1 MRNRTCGG
9 RGGDRRQSSA
19 RFQESAKT
27 PVGRLAHVHSP
38 RISLGAWHRHGLG
51 ERVATMTGTLR
62 ICRGRHAMVVL
73 ASGVAIALTALT
85 SGVVVPA
92 NALPVTT
99 TTPAPAPRTVEEPPP
114 THEAPPPTHE
124 APPPPPPA
132 PEPTHEAPVQT
143 FAPQTTVAPA
153 PVITTSAPPVITTTA
168 APAVTTAAP
177 AVTTTAAPITTTA
190 APATTTTRGATSSS
204 ATTSVAGPT
213 TGSSTSATATTG
225 AAGSTTA
232 SSTAASSTTASG
244 TETTHTTAAGTSASP
259 TGVVTGTSGSRTATT
274 TSGSSSTVV
283 QAGQTTTPTETPK
296 RLPVNAQNVELAKQ
310 SIPVQQNPDPAPQT
324 EIRRLTNLAINVNV
338 NNPDNPPNPP
348 GGAPHKFDPNQRSA
362 VRQFDP
368 KLVYYDEYYRPIIA
382 NPYQQPLQVVY
393 IYQGAPRI
401 LVIPPLASAVTEL
414 AALGAYS
421 FTAMVLNAVGIPTS
435 VAVGNMMGGGY
446 YPAPGQPPP
455 PPPPP
460 VVPYDNVPVQV
471 QYTDATYQ
479 PFVVNRVVDVGDD
492 PAVGERKV
500 LLDGVTPAWGVW
512 TTNSDGQRQFE
523 VHKTQQFPGMDDPP
537 GEGPLPGDY
546 QMQLA
551 SSSKPASPGLSTTD
565 LLLIG
570 GAVVVLALGIGAI
583 ALNVMM
589 GRRRPHRH

>member
-1 MRNRTCGG
+1 M
-9 RGGDRRQSSA
+9 
-19 RFQESAKT
+19 
-27 PVGRLAHVHSP
+27 
-38 RISLGAWHRHGLG
+38 
-51 ERVATMTGTLR
+51 
-62 ICRGRHAMVVL
+62 
-73 ASGVAIALTALT
+73 
-85 SGVVVPA
+85 
-92 NALPVTT
+92 
-99 TTPAPAPRTVEEPPP
+99 
-114 THEAPPPTHE
+114 
-124 APPPPPPA
+124 
-132 PEPTHEAPVQT
+132 
-143 FAPQTTVAPA
+143 
-153 PVITTSAPPVITTTA
+153 
-168 APAVTTAAP
+168 
-177 AVTTTAAPITTTA
+177 
-190 APATTTTRGATSSS
+190 
-204 ATTSVAGPT
+204 
-213 TGSSTSATATTG
+213 
-225 AAGSTTA
+225 
-232 SSTAASSTTASG
+232 
-244 TETTHTTAAGTSASP
+244 
-259 TGVVTGTSGSRTATT
+259 
-274 TSGSSSTVV
+274 

-583 ALNVMM
+583 VLNVML
-589 GRRRPHRH
+589 GRRRPNRH

>member
-1 MRNRTCGG
+1 M
-9 RGGDRRQSSA
+9 
-19 RFQESAKT
+19 
-27 PVGRLAHVHSP
+27 
-38 RISLGAWHRHGLG
+38 
-51 ERVATMTGTLR
+51 
-62 ICRGRHAMVVL
+62 
-73 ASGVAIALTALT
+73 
-85 SGVVVPA
+85 
-92 NALPVTT
+92 
-99 TTPAPAPRTVEEPPP
+99 
-114 THEAPPPTHE
+114 
-124 APPPPPPA
+124 
-132 PEPTHEAPVQT
+132 
-143 FAPQTTVAPA
+143 
-153 PVITTSAPPVITTTA
+153 
-168 APAVTTAAP
+168 
-177 AVTTTAAPITTTA
+177 
-190 APATTTTRGATSSS
+190 
-204 ATTSVAGPT
+204 
-213 TGSSTSATATTG
+213 
-225 AAGSTTA
+225 
-232 SSTAASSTTASG
+232 
-244 TETTHTTAAGTSASP
+244 
-259 TGVVTGTSGSRTATT
+259 
-274 TSGSSSTVV
+274 

-296 RLPVNAQNVELAKQ
+296 RLPVDAQNVELAKQ

-324 EIRRLTNLAINVNV
+324 EIHRLTNLAINVNV
-338 NNPDNPPNPP
+338 TNNPTNPPN
-348 GGAPHKFDPNQRSA
+348 GAPHNFDPDQRSA

-421 FTAMVLNAVGIPTS
+421 FTAMVLNAVGIPTDL
-435 VAVGNMMGGGY
+435 AVGNMMGGGY

-471 QYTDATYQ
+471 QYSDATYQ

-492 PAVGERKV
+492 PAVGGERKV
-500 LLDGVTPAWGVW
+500 LLDGVTPAWGSW

-583 ALNVMM
+583 ALNVML
-589 GRRRPHRH
+589 GRRRPNRH

>member
-1 MRNRTCGG
+1 
-9 RGGDRRQSSA
+9 
-19 RFQESAKT
+19 
-27 PVGRLAHVHSP
+27 
-38 RISLGAWHRHGLG
+38 
-51 ERVATMTGTLR
+51 
-62 ICRGRHAMVVL
+62 MVVL
-73 ASGVAIALTALT
+73 ASGVAISLTALT
-85 SGVVVPA
+85 GGVVVPA

-99 TTPAPAPRTVEEPPP
+99 TTPAPSPRTVQEPTSEAPPP

-124 APPPPPPA
+124 APV
-132 PEPTHEAPVQT
+132 ET
-143 FAPQTTVAPA
+143 FAPQTTVAQA
-153 PVITTSAPPVITTTA
+153 PVITTTAPPVITTTAPPVITTTA

-190 APATTTTRGATSSS
+190 APITTTAAPAVTTTVAPATTTTGGATSTS

-213 TGSSTSATATTG
+213 TGSSTAATATTG
-225 AAGSTTA
+225 AAASTT
-232 SSTAASSTTASG
+232 ASSTTASG
-244 TETTHTTAAGTSASP
+244 TETTHTTAAGTTASS

-296 RLPVNAQNVELAKQ
+296 RLPVNAQDVELAKQ

-338 NNPDNPPNPP
+338 NDPNNPPNPP

-500 LLDGVTPAWGVW
+500 LLDSVTPAWGVW

-589 GRRRPHRH
+589 GRRRPNRH

>member
-1 MRNRTCGG
+1 
-9 RGGDRRQSSA
+9 
-19 RFQESAKT
+19 
-27 PVGRLAHVHSP
+27 
-38 RISLGAWHRHGLG
+38 
-51 ERVATMTGTLR
+51 
-62 ICRGRHAMVVL
+62 MVVL
-73 ASGVAIALTALT
+73 ASGVAISLTALT

-99 TTPAPAPRTVEEPPP
+99 TTPAPAPRTVQQEAPPP

-124 APPPPPPA
+124 EPPPPPEPA
-132 PEPTHEAPVQT
+132 PTHEAPVQT
-143 FAPQTTVAPA
+143 FTPQTTVAPA
-153 PVITTSAPPVITTTA
+153 PVITTTAPPVITTTAPQVITTTA
-168 APAVTTAAP
+168 APAVTTPAP
-177 AVTTTAAPITTTA
+177 AVTTTAAPITTT
-190 APATTTTRGATSSS
+190 TRGATSSP

-225 AAGSTTA
+225 APASTT
-232 SSTAASSTTASG
+232 ASSTTASG
-244 TETTHTTAAGTSASP
+244 TETTHTTAAGTTASS

-338 NNPDNPPNPP
+338 TNNPPNPP

-421 FTAMVLNAVGIPTS
+421 FTAMVLNAVGIPTDL
-435 VAVGNMMGGGY
+435 AVGNMMGGGY
-446 YPAPGQPPP
+446 LPEPGQPPP

-479 PFVVNRVVDVGDD
+479 PFVVNRVVDVGND
-492 PAVGERKV
+492 PAVGGETKV
-500 LLDGVTPAWGVW
+500 LLDGVTPAWGTW

-551 SSSKPASPGLSTTD
+551 SSSKPAPSGLSTTD

-570 GAVVVLALGIGAI
+570 GAVLILALGAGAI
-583 ALNVMM
+583 ALNVIM
-589 GRRRPHRH
+589 GRRRPHSH